1 MVSYLV
7 PVWAA
12 LLAIAFLGRD
22 DQLTRDGRQRGG
34 PRRRYPAVAIVSSS
48 ERQRDYRVQERS

>member
-12 LLAIAFLGRD
+12 LLAIAFLGETISLREMA
-22 DQLTRDGRQRGG
+22 GG
-34 PRRRYPAVAIVSSS
+34 AVVLAGVAVVSSS
-48 ERQRDYRVQERS
+48 GRDVDRSSKRR